1 MANITVRNIP
11 DDLFGK
17 IKRLSAIEKRSVNNE
32 LLVII
37 ERGTSLEMEET
48 MKRAKRIPTSI
59 QINLWKN
66 LTRTW
71 ADRRSTEEILEDI
84 YNARTTGREFKL

>member
-1 MANITVRNIP
+1 MANITIRDIP
-11 DDLFGK
+11 DDVFGK
-17 IKRLSAIEKRSVNNE
+17 IKRLSAIEKRSVNSE

-37 ERGTSLEMEET
+37 DRGTSLEVEET
-48 MKRAKRIPTSI
+48 IKRVKRIPPSI

-71 ADRRSTEEILEDI
+71 ADKRSTEEILEDI
-84 YNARTTGREFKL
+84 YSARTAGREFKL